1 MAMERKAIWRVWYG
15 KRLGIKQ
22 TFEDVV
28 SSDAAA
34 SLAAFIEA
42 DRIEVVR
49 ELAALE
55 AHKIAA

>member
-1 MAMERKAIWRVWYG
+1 
-15 KRLGIKQ
+15 LGIKQ